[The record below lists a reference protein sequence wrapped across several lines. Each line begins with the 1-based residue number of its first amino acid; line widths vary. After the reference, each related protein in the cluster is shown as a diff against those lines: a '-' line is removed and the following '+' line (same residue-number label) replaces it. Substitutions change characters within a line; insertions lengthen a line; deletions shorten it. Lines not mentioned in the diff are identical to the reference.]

1 MSATAAAMYG
11 NGKVFITGLHP
22 EAPQSWRTYY
32 GINDSD
38 GLDFD
43 LVDEMISWVR

>member
-1 MSATAAAMYG
+1 MYG